1 MNIKGFAILLLS
13 LMSLASL
20 SAQEKPMSLYDLKTN
35 SLDGK
40 PADLS
45 AYKGKVVLVVN
56 LASKCGL
63 TKQYTGLEK
72 LYSTYKDQ
80 GFVILGFP
88 CNDFN
93 GQEPGTAEEIQTFC
107 STKYNVTFPLFE
119 KVSVKG
125 EKEKIS
131 PVYQFLETSYPAPE
145 WNFHKYLVN
154 KDGKVIDSFASRM
167 VPEDPKISTA
177 IEAAL
182 K

>member
-1 MNIKGFAILLLS
+1 MRNQSILALLMMLLS
-13 LMSLASL
+13 VAMV

-40 PADLS
+40 PVELS
-45 AYKGKVVLVVN
+45 EFKGKVVLIVN

-63 TKQYTGLEK
+63 TPQYAGLEK
-72 LYSTYKDQ
+72 LYGTYKDQ
-80 GFVILGFP
+80 GFLILGFP

-93 GQEPGTAEEIQTFC
+93 GQEPGTPAEIQTFC
-107 STKYNVTFPLFE
+107 TTKYKVTFPLFE

-125 EKEKIS
+125 SNIS
-131 PVYQFLETSYPAPE
+131 PVYQFLETNHPAPE
-145 WNFHKYLVN
+145 WNFHKYLIG
-154 KDGKVIDSFASRM
+154 KDGKVIDSFSSRM
-167 VPEDPKISTA
+167 VPEDPKIRTA

>member
-1 MNIKGFAILLLS
+1 MRTPTLIILLMALLS
-13 LMSLASL
+13 FASL
-20 SAQEKPMSLYDLKTN
+20 SAQEKPMSFYDLKTT

-40 PADLS
+40 AVDLS

-63 TKQYTGLEK
+63 TPQYAGLEK

-93 GQEPGTAEEIQTFC
+93 GQEPGTPEEIQTFC
-107 STKYNVTFPLFE
+107 TSKYNVTFPLFE

-125 EKEKIS
+125 DKIS
-131 PVYQFLETSYPAPE
+131 PVYQFLETGYAAPE
-145 WNFHKYLVN
+145 WNFHKYLIG
-154 KDGKVIDSFASRM
+154 KDGKVVDSFASRM